1 MAPTDGAIVTKMNMC
16 TPQTTDVNIS
26 KGQSSRAIGLGG
38 VQLQRSKSAT
48 ILYKYRSGFFLCVF
62 EKLKGRTLKLFS
74 KLKAKNS
81 RSFPKLKVSEVF
93 IPIFQS

>member
-38 VQLQRSKSAT
+38 VAFQRSKSPT
-48 ILYKYRSGFFLCVF
+48 ILYKYRLNKVPNFPLCVHCS
-62 EKLKGRTLKLFS
+62 EHTALLCTLHREPF
-74 KLKAKNS
+74 
-81 RSFPKLKVSEVF
+81 
-93 IPIFQS
+93 

>member
-48 ILYKYRSGFFLCVF
+48 ILYKYRFRLSLMCPRNGTFGHNQYLGSYVD
-62 EKLKGRTLKLFS
+62 
-74 KLKAKNS
+74 
-81 RSFPKLKVSEVF
+81 
-93 IPIFQS
+93 